1 MTTSIKHENDEFL
14 VITLKHGN
22 RLETPKL
29 WAIPHENIYKTEN
42 NKFFVITLKHV
53 NPTTT
58 AKLWEIARENGRK
71 TRKRQVFL
79 MPSNMYRVL
88 RLLQIAL
95 GHQTCGQ

>member
-1 MTTSIKHENDEFL
+1 MKTYTKRKTTS
-14 VITLKHGN
+14 
-22 RLETPKL
+22 
-29 WAIPHENIYKTEN
+29 
-42 NKFFVITLKHV
+42 FFVITLKHV